1 MPGNTTQ
8 KKEALCCERGSN
20 RHATVTRMDR
30 HSNGGLLMRLSIAC
44 PDALR
49 SDANNL
55 AMVLGYGPADAETYV
70 ALNWQDA
77 GGNLYACAS
86 LTVSDTFTTAA
97 QSPLQRP
104 SWDTDN
110 IIDMDAAR
118 RAQAALVFSLTPVT
132 AMPDKLTACAG
143 DDALATLAAMG
154 LTQVEVDL

>member
-1 MPGNTTQ
+1 
-8 KKEALCCERGSN
+8 
-20 RHATVTRMDR
+20 
-30 HSNGGLLMRLSIAC
+30 MRLTIAC

-49 SDANNL
+49 ADGNHF

-77 GGNLYACAS
+77 DGNLYACAS
-86 LTVSDTFTTAA
+86 LIVSDTFVSKA
-97 QSPLQRP
+97 QSTLSRP
-104 SWDTDN
+104 AWDVDN

-154 LTQVEVDL
+154 LSQVEVDI

>member
-1 MPGNTTQ
+1 
-8 KKEALCCERGSN
+8 
-20 RHATVTRMDR
+20 
-30 HSNGGLLMRLSIAC
+30 MRLTIAC

-49 SDANNL
+49 DDANNL
-55 AMVLGYGPADAETYV
+55 AMVLGYGPDDAETYGE
-70 ALNWQDA
+70 LNWQDA

-97 QSPLQRP
+97 QSGLQRP
-104 SWDTDN
+104 SWDVDN
-110 IIDMDAAR
+110 SIDMDVAR

-154 LTQVEVDL
+154 LTQVPNDLQW